1 MKNLYFL
8 LLLLATFVSNAQV
21 TGSTPYMTKFGI
33 NQVDKDSGAN
43 WKITNTD
50 IYDMIIAIVDVYDE
64 VVAHA
69 YIKKNESYMFKDL
82 PIGSYSY
89 KFKSGSKFFENKK
102 LTKFDG
108 CDPEVYVCDG
118 GPQWTMNV
126 WVERSSNSIGV
137 SGKISEDEFFE
148 N

>member
-1 MKNLYFL
+1 MKYLYFFIL
-8 LLLLATFVSNAQV
+8 VFAIFVTNAQV
-21 TGSTPYMTKFGI
+21 TGSTPYRLQFGI
-33 NQVDKDSGAN
+33 NQVVSGSGAN

-50 IYDMIIAIVDVYDE
+50 DYDIVIAIVDLYDE

-89 KFKSGSKFFENKK
+89 KFKSGIKFFEQKE

-118 GPQWTMNV
+118 RPQWTMNV

>member
-8 LLLLATFVSNAQV
+8 ILLLVTAVSNSQV
-21 TGSTPYMTKFGI
+21 TGSTPYKSQFGN

-89 KFKSGSKFFENKK
+89 KFKSGNKFFENKR

-108 CDPEVYVCDG
+108 CDPEIYVCDG
-118 GPQWTMNV
+118 SPQWTLDV
-126 WVERSSNSIGV
+126 WVERNSNSPGQSGV
-137 SGKISEDEFFE
+137 ISEDEFFS

>member
-1 MKNLYFL
+1 MKYLYFFIL
-8 LLLLATFVSNAQV
+8 VFAIFVTNAQV
-21 TGSTPYMTKFGI
+21 TGSTPYRLQFGI
-33 NQVDKDSGAN
+33 NQVVSGSGAN

-50 IYDMIIAIVDVYDE
+50 DYDIVIAIVDLYDE

-89 KFKSGSKFFENKK
+89 KFKSGIKFFEQKE

-108 CDPEVYVCDG
+108 CDPEVYVCDE

-126 WVERSSNSIGV
+126 WVERSSNSIGE
-137 SGKISEDEFFE
+137 SGKISEDDFFE

>member
-1 MKNLYFL
+1 MKYLYFFIL
-8 LLLLATFVSNAQV
+8 VFAIFVTNAQV
-21 TGSTPYMTKFGI
+21 TGSTPYRLQFGI
-33 NQVDKDSGAN
+33 NQVVSGSGAN

-50 IYDMIIAIVDVYDE
+50 DYDIVIAIVDLYDE

-89 KFKSGSKFFENKK
+89 KFKSGSKFFEDKK
-102 LTKFDG
+102 FTKFDG

-118 GPQWTMNV
+118 RPQWTMNV
-126 WVERSSNSIGV
+126 WVERSSNSIGE
-137 SGKISEDEFFE
+137 SGKISEDDFFE

>member
-1 MKNLYFL
+1 MKYLYFFIL
-8 LLLLATFVSNAQV
+8 VLATFVSNAQV
-21 TGSTPYMTKFGI
+21 TGSTPYRLQFGI
-33 NQVDKDSGAN
+33 NQVVSGSGAN

-50 IYDMIIAIVDVYDE
+50 DYDIVIAIVDLYDE

-89 KFKSGSKFFENKK
+89 KFKSGIKFFEQKE

-118 GPQWTMNV
+118 RPQWTMNV

>member
-1 MKNLYFL
+1 MDVCN
-8 LLLLATFVSNAQV
+8 
-21 TGSTPYMTKFGI
+21 I
-33 NQVDKDSGAN
+33 NNG
-43 WKITNTD
+43 KIYS
-50 IYDMIIAIVDVYDE
+50 IDE
-64 VVAHA
+64 
-69 YIKKNESYMFKDL
+69 ND
-82 PIGSYSY
+82 YSY
-89 KFKSGSKFFENKK
+89 KFKSGSKFFEDKG

-108 CDPEVYVCDG
+108 CDPEVYVCEG